1 MDYVWIIAGGILL
14 IAGLIGCFL
23 PVLPGPPLAFFGLLI
38 QQLKSSSP
46 FSTRFIVIVLVVTI
60 IITLLDYIIPV
71 YFTKKSGGSKYGV
84 WGCTIG
90 LVIGL
95 WLGPIG
101 IIAGPFVGAF
111 LGELIASTDPAK
123 AFNAAIGSF
132 IGFLTGTFLK
142 LIVCFAMT
150 WYWIT
155 SWV

>member
-1 MDYVWIIAGGILL
+1 MDYVWIIVGGILL
-14 IAGLIGCFL
+14 IAGMIGCFL

-60 IITLLDYIIPV
+60 IITILDYIIPV
-71 YFTKKSGGSKYGV
+71 YSTKKYGGSKYGV

-95 WLGPIG
+95 WLGPLG

-111 LGELIASTDPAK
+111 LGELIASTEPAQAFK
-123 AFNAAIGSF
+123 AATGSF

-142 LIVCFAMT
+142 LIVCFVMIG
-150 WYWIT
+150 YWVT
-155 SWV
+155 SWI